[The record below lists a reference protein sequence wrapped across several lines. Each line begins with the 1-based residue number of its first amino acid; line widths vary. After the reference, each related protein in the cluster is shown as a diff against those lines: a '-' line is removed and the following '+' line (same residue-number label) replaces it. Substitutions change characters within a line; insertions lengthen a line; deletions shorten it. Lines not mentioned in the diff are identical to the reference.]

1 LGGRKGIRPV
11 KTERWGAGVVICLER
26 GADLHM
32 AQLMPLTVSCFSKIQ
47 IGFTF
52 WYRLTWVVPDKG
64 PLNGMCVLCVTVTA
78 NFRTFRI
85 KILNINYYNLL
96 TVHCVWNNGATINCH
111 YSPMACQFCLKFYNA
126 NYATNQELAFY
137 LREILHDN
145 GNFFLA
151 LEISFQQISLDLFDL
166 SCSTSISDVT
176 DKFSLAYNIELTIY

>member
-1 LGGRKGIRPV
+1 
-11 KTERWGAGVVICLER
+11 
-26 GADLHM
+26 LHI

-52 WYRLTWVVPDKG
+52 WYWLTWVVLDKG
-64 PLNGMCVLCVTVTA
+64 PLNGICVCVLCVTVTA

-85 KILNINYYNLL
+85 KILNINDYNLL
-96 TVHCVWNNGATINCH
+96 TVHCVWKNGATINCH

-145 GNFFLA
+145 GNFF
-151 LEISFQQISLDLFDL
+151 
-166 SCSTSISDVT
+166 ST
-176 DKFSLAYNIELTIY
+176 